1 MLAKSILAKHDED
14 TPLGRQ
20 PLGRRVDFVPRFV
33 APHLAQIEAS
43 GIRYPYLTDDAS
55 KRSRRHNSDEEDEE
69 DNQGRLLS
77 PSAFSRI
84 SETLGALNTVGN
96 FLVNFTRGGD
106 NSHYHQMHGQHQ
118 NGHRIDHLDA
128 ESMDVDGEPHM
139 QLISSSSLSSP
150 SSALSPSG
158 NGDSSVPDAILTLT
172 KNVLGQNMTKTIAPL
187 IKRVGMMNTNQ
198 EPSVISQKIDLAD
211 ISYDNKRKKHQTENG
226 KLDEQGVSTVPPG
239 TNYYYG
245 LSGHIYFS
253 NIV

>member
-1 MLAKSILAKHDED
+1 M
-14 TPLGRQ
+14 TRP

-33 APHLAQIEAS
+33 APHLANIDPAS
-43 GIRYPYLTDDAS
+43 LRYPYLADDAS

-106 NSHYHQMHGQHQ
+106 SSHYHQTNGPHQ

-128 ESMDVDGEPHM
+128 ESLDADEPHM
-139 QLISSSSLSSP
+139 QMISSSSM
-150 SSALSPSG
+150 SASG
-158 NGDSSVPDAILTLT
+158 NVGESSVPDAILTIT

-187 IKRVGMMNTNQ
+187 IKRVGMITKGDGQ
-198 EPSVISQKIDLAD
+198 EPSVISQKIDLD
-211 ISYDNKRKKHQTENG
+211 GIGYDNKRKKHQTDNG
-226 KLDEQGVSTVPPG
+226 KLEGQDVSTVAPG
-239 TNYYYG
+239 AHNFGFFGY
-245 LSGHIYFS
+245 LFL
-253 NIV
+253 